1 MKNYTLLFAL
11 VANAHT
17 VFAQNMDSAKIYYQ
31 KGIDQKEV
39 KHFLVAAGYFDKAI
53 HFDSKYA
60 AAYQENGYA
69 NLAMHK
75 PDIAIRNFSALY
87 ELDPTSKAAIK
98 ELTDLYY
105 SYHQYE
111 KAIEFANKCIGC
123 ANAERVLAMSS
134 YKKED
139 YAAAIKG
146 LTNVIAKDVTDAEAT
161 YTIGR
166 SYLDMEQYTK
176 AVPFYTKA
184 IELDTTK
191 NSWMNELGLLY
202 YNLNNFQ
209 HSKTYFLTAVEHG
222 YVANNDFNEN
232 LGYAYIYSGE
242 FEKGEKILLD
252 ILAKKPGNKDIL
264 RDIAEASYKQKLYDK
279 SLDYCQQLLALND
292 KDGKALYQAGLCF
305 IKKGAKEKGQN
316 MCDTAIKIDPSL
328 AGMRTKQ
335 DGGMGL

>member
-1 MKNYTLLFAL
+1 MKNSIVSIAFVAL
-11 VANAHT
+11 SSL
-17 VFAQNMDSAKIYYQ
+17 VFGQNTDSAKIYYQ
-31 KGIDQKEV
+31 KGIAEKEA
-39 KHFLVAAGYFDKAI
+39 KRFLVAGNYFDKAI

-69 NLAMHK
+69 NLAMSK
-75 PDIAIRNFSALY
+75 PDIAIRNFSTLY
-87 ELDPTSKAAIK
+87 ELEPANKAAIK

-105 SYHQYE
+105 SYHQYA

-139 YAAAIKG
+139 YATAIKG
-146 LTNVIAKDVTDAEAT
+146 LTNVIAKDATDAEAT

-184 IELDTTK
+184 IELDATK

-202 YNLNNFQ
+202 YNLNDFQ
-209 HSKTYFLTAVEHG
+209 HSKTYFLKAAESGYAV
-222 YVANNDFNEN
+222 NNDFNEN
-232 LGYAYIYSGE
+232 LGYACIYSGE
-242 FEKGEKILLD
+242 FEKGEKLLLD

-279 SLDYCQQLLALND
+279 CLDYCQQLLVLDD

-316 MCDTAIKIDPSL
+316 MCDAAIKMDPSL
-328 AGMRTKQ
+328 SGLRTKQ